1 MTKLSLDLDFTK
13 SPEEVFAEIKKRAEQ
28 EYKKFH
34 TKKKVDVFLSK
45 LHEIVNEHTGL
56 RLSNTNDL
64 IKALT
69 PHSTPALQN
78 KLARTSPTGRRKTIS
93 MTKEL
98 FEQISKLLSAQNP
111 NKAKIARQTGVSV
124 VQVRKIASG
133 GYDKKFGS
141 KTRAKR
147 PVNPAAQDVQT
158 DLPIKAPVET
168 PSEKEKPKEPPMT
181 QQIKSP
187 LDL

>member
-13 SPEEVFAEIKKRAEQ
+13 SQEEVLAEIKKRAEQ

-34 TKKKVDVFLSK
+34 TKKVDVFLSK
-45 LHEIVNEHTGL
+45 LHEFVNEHTGL

-64 IKALT
+64 IKALAA
-69 PHSTPALQN
+69 HSTPALQN

-93 MTKEL
+93 MTKDL
-98 FEQISKLLSAQNP
+98 FEQISKLLNAKNP

-141 KTRAKR
+141 KSRAKR

-187 LDL
+187 LDF

>member
-1 MTKLSLDLDFTK
+1 LSAELEEMRGDSSEQSGESESAHKIETKFSELTEKIVGLSQRVRELENQEPPPPSLEH
-13 SPEEVFAEIKKRAEQ
+13 SPASTSVALGAEREHKKI
-28 EYKKFH
+28 H

-56 RLSNTNDL
+56 RLSSTNHL
-64 IKALT
+64 IRALA
-69 PHSTPALQN
+69 PHSTPALQG

-98 FEQISKLLSAQNP
+98 FEQISKLLNVKNP

-133 GYDKKFGS
+133 GYDKKFPM
-141 KTRAKR
+141 KT
-147 PVNPAAQDVQT
+147 
-158 DLPIKAPVET
+158 
-168 PSEKEKPKEPPMT
+168 
-181 QQIKSP
+181 
-187 LDL
+187 

>member
-13 SPEEVFAEIKKRAEQ
+13 SPEEVFAEIKKRTEQ

-34 TKKKVDVFLSK
+34 TKKKVDVFLSQ

-56 RLSNTNDL
+56 RLSGTNDL
-64 IKALT
+64 IRALT
-69 PHSTPALQN
+69 PHSTPALQD
-78 KLARTSPTGRRKTIS
+78 KLSRTSPTGRRKTIS

-98 FEQISKLLSAQNP
+98 FEQISGLLNAKNS
-111 NKAKIARQTGVSV
+111 NKAKIARRTGVSV

-133 GYDKKFGS
+133 GYDKKYGTKVRS
-141 KTRAKR
+141 NR
-147 PVNPAAQDVQT
+147 PAEPPSQDVQT
-158 DLPIKAPVET
+158 DLLIKAPVET
-168 PSEKEKPKEPPMT
+168 PTEEEKPEEPPMH